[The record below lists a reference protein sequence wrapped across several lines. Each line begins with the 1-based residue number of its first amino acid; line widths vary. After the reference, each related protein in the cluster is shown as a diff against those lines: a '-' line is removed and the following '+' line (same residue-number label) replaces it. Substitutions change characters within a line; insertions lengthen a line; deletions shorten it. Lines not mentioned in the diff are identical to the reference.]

1 MGEIMEADMKTA
13 LGKWAEDEMGE
24 QGRECDPLER
34 RDGGNDVR
42 GKLGK
47 KGGVNEELGERAR
60 LDTF

>member
-1 MGEIMEADMKTA
+1 MKTA

-47 KGGVNEELGERAR
+47 KGWS
-60 LDTF
+60 